1 MKFCIVYNDSW
12 LYHCRE
18 VYLCDFNEDY
28 KAWVQ
33 WPIAAKAAV
42 TAFGARRWVS
52 KQISE
57 HLRLNGCIDYIEG

>member
-1 MKFCIVYNDSW
+1 MRFIVIYNDSW

-18 VYLCDFNEDY
+18 IYLCGFNEDY

>member
-1 MKFCIVYNDSW
+1 MKFCIVYNDS
-12 LYHCRE
+12 LFYHCRE

-33 WPIAAKAAV
+33 WPIAAKAMV
-42 TAFGARRWVS
+42 TATGARIWVS

-57 HLRLNGCIDYIEG
+57 HLRLNGHINYIEV